1 MAPTIEQI
9 MDGLEA
15 RLATISGLRVSD
27 VSPGQINPPCA
38 VIGVPPITEYHAT
51 FGSGR
56 MTLNDL
62 TITVLVSATLDRVG
76 QKSLASYAN
85 PAGAT
90 SIKAA
95 VEADKT
101 LGGVVDDC
109 VVMSFRPL
117 GIEEVGVIGY
127 FGGVFQLRAI
137 AIGA

>member
-9 MDGLEA
+9 MDGIET

-38 VIGVPPITEYHAT
+38 IVGVPAITSYHAT

-56 MTLNDL
+56 MTLDDI
-62 TITVLVSATLDRVG
+62 TVTVLVSAAVDRVG
-76 QKSLASYAN
+76 QKKLAGYAN
-85 PAGAT
+85 PTGST

-95 VEADKT
+95 VEGDKT

-109 VVMSFRPL
+109 IVVSFRPL
-117 GIEEVGVIGY
+117 GLDEVGVIGY
-127 FGGVFQLRAI
+127 FGGIFQLRAI

>member
-27 VSPGQINPPCA
+27 VSPGQISPPCA
-38 VIGVPPITEYHAT
+38 IVGVPAITSYHAT

-56 MTLNDL
+56 MTLDDL
-62 TITVLVSATLDRVG
+62 TVTVLVSAAIDRVG
-76 QKSLASYAN
+76 QKKLAGYAN
-85 PAGAT
+85 PTGST

-95 VEADKT
+95 VEGDKT

-109 VVMSFRPL
+109 IVVSFRPL
-117 GIEEVGVIGY
+117 GLDEVGVIGY
-127 FGGVFQLRAI
+127 FGGIFQLRAI

>member
-9 MDGLEA
+9 MDGLET

-27 VSPGQINPPCA
+27 ISPGQISPPCA
-38 VIGVPPITEYHAT
+38 IVGVPPVTNYHAT

-56 MTLNDL
+56 MTLDDI
-62 TITVLVSATLDRVG
+62 TVTVLVSAAVDRVG
-76 QKSLASYAN
+76 QKRLAGYAN
-85 PAGAT
+85 PTGST
-90 SIKAA
+90 SVKAA

-109 VVMSFRPL
+109 IVVSFRPFGL
-117 GIEEVGVIGY
+117 DEVGVIGY